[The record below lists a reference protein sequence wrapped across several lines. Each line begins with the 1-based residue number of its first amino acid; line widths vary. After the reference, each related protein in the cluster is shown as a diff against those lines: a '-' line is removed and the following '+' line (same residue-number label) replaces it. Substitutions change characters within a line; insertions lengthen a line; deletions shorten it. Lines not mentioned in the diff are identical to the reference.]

1 MNYSTDSYYVVEAKA
16 SENDVY
22 EDFDL
27 RNFELDF
34 RDGHQHQLKFLTNQ
48 EAVEYVKGQLLNRK
62 DTNNYHKFRITKVY
76 VRRVYEDVA
85 EFTVDKIIC

>member
-1 MNYSTDSYYVVEAKA
+1 MIYSTDSYYIVETKA

-27 RNFELDF
+27 RNELDF

-48 EAVEYVKGQLLNRK
+48 EAIDYVKEQLLNRE
-62 DTNNYHKFRITKVY
+62 DTKNYHKFRITKVY
-76 VRRVYEDVA
+76 VKRVYEDVA
-85 EFTVDKIIC
+85 EFTVDKIK